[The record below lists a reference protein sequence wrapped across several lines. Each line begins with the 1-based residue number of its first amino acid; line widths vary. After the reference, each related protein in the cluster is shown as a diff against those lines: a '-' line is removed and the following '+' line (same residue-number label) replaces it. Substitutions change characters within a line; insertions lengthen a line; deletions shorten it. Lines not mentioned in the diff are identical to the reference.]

1 MCGALPVREGFW
13 IMKIQGKQYK
23 APLRRLS
30 YQRTLT
36 VCLFLALPL
45 VLLILFT
52 YLPFGDMLHYS
63 TLQWNGFSDPKF
75 IGVENYKTLF
85 SNPQYFTVFKT
96 SIYYFVGSLIQI
108 ALALYLA
115 TVFFYPL
122 KFKNFFKGVLF
133 FPYMLNGVA
142 IGFVFLYFF
151 KPDGALDSLLMLL
164 GIPEESL
171 PLWLGNVKLV
181 NVSLTFAS
189 VWRYMG
195 QNMVM
200 FVGAIQSIN
209 SEYFEAAQID
219 GATRW
224 QQFRYIILPS
234 IRYIISLNMILA
246 VKGAISVY
254 EIPFVMT
261 KGSGG
266 SMTFVIKTLQTAFT
280 DKKIGLASAM
290 GVVLLVIIMIITAIQ
305 KVLIEGKE
313 EK

>member
-1 MCGALPVREGFW
+1 
-13 IMKIQGKQYK
+13 MKTQGKKYK

-36 VCLFLALPL
+36 ICLFLAIPM

-63 TLQWNGFSDPKF
+63 TLRWNGFSEPKF
-75 IGVENYKTLF
+75 IGLDNYKTLF
-85 SNPQYFTVFKT
+85 SNPQYFSVFKT
-96 SIYYFVGSLIQI
+96 SIYYFIGSLIQI

-115 TVFFYPL
+115 TILYYPL
-122 KFKNFFKGVLF
+122 KCKNFFKGVLF

-171 PLWLGNVKLV
+171 PLWLGNPSLV
-181 NVSLTFAS
+181 NISLTFAS

-219 GATRW
+219 GASRW